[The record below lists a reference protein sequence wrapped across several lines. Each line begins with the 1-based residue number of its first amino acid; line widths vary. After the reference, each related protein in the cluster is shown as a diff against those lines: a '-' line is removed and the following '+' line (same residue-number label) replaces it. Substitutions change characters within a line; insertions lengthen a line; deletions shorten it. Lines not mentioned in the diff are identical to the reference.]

1 MDSLVNKL
9 SVIEL
14 EIIRHRY
21 YCTILL
27 GFNFLKV
34 KKQVILIFTKQSSTL
49 HPNGSR
55 TRDRPV
61 RPQSTGFP
69 PRIQA
74 T

>member
-34 KKQVILIFTKQSSTL
+34 KQVILIFTKQSTTL

-55 TRDRPV
+55 TLGRQV

-69 PRIQA
+69 PRIRA